1 MKQVGTGPTVCK
13 PGRESKKEE
22 SWMFIRFNKAREERE
37 GGFTLIELLV
47 VILIIAILAA
57 IAIPV
62 FLRQR
67 EKGWRSQMQ
76 SALKNAATAQESFL
90 TTQNTYATNTQ
101 VSGASPSLA
110 GEGLKTAPGVTITVV
125 NSTATRYCMRADHTS
140 LTGVSYYYDSAEGAP
155 TTTACT

>member
-1 MKQVGTGPTVCK
+1 MFQRFHTM
-13 PGRESKKEE
+13 REQ
-22 SWMFIRFNKAREERE
+22 RE

-67 EKGWRSQMQ
+67 EKGWRSQME

-90 TTQNTYATNTQ
+90 TTSTAYTDDL
-101 VSGASPSLA
+101 SLLS
-110 GEGLKTAPGVTITVV
+110 GEGLRAAPDVSLTVT
-125 NSTATRYCMRADHTS
+125 SADGAEYCMTAEHAS
-140 LTGVSYYYDSAEGAP
+140 LSDVTYWYGSNTGRPV
-155 TTTACT
+155 TASPNPC

>member
-1 MKQVGTGPTVCK
+1 MFQRFHEMK
-13 PGRESKKEE
+13 
-22 SWMFIRFNKAREERE
+22 EERE

-67 EKGWRSQMQ
+67 EKGWIGQAE

-90 TTQNTYATNTQ
+90 TSTGQYTTV
-101 VSGASPSLA
+101 VSGGA
-110 GEGLKTAPGVTITVV
+110 GAAPNDLEDEGFKATTGVTVTVP
-125 NSTATRYCMRADHTS
+125 TATGGTAYCIEADHTS
-140 LTGVSYYYDSAEGAP
+140 LDDASNDFFYSSATGRPQTGECP
-155 TTTACT
+155 

>member
-1 MKQVGTGPTVCK
+1 MFQ
-13 PGRESKKEE
+13 RFHAMKEE
-22 SWMFIRFNKAREERE
+22 RD

-67 EKGWRSQMQ
+67 EKGWRSQLE

-90 TTQNTYATNTQ
+90 TTNDVYADT
-101 VSGASPSLA
+101 LA
-110 GEGLKTAPGVTITVV
+110 ELEKEGLKMADGVVITDTTITIDQG
-125 NSTATRYCMRADHTS
+125 RAWCVAGTHDDLGTLS
-140 LTGVSYYYDSAEGAP
+140 MAVSSEISEPTEGTCGNLGVLTP
-155 TTTACT
+155 K